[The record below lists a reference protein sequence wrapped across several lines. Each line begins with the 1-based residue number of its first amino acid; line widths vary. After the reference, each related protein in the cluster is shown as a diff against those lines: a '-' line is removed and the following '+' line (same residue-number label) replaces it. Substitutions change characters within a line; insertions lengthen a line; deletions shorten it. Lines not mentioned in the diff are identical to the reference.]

1 MFQLP
6 SFTTE
11 LKEEKNPVT
20 ILSTG
25 RRPALPADVEE
36 TIANCLIARARMGWP
51 SDEKELCNLLS
62 EYVITKNLKTP
73 FKNNIPG
80 HDWYL
85 GFMKR
90 HPNLSFKKP
99 EHLQIIRKDARDPF
113 VVYDFYKK
121 LQDLITEKSL
131 KYPNKSCF
139 IFHADE
145 SGFSSDPSRVALA
158 ENQPLAC
165 IAADGSYLP
174 PFIVFKGS
182 AVQARWRS
190 EQAIGGT
197 LYGASKNGWMEEPHF
212 YHWFETSFILE
223 VKTHR
228 LSMDKESAQ
237 KKKRERAVNFTELE
251 IRHLVDVAIKYSK
264 IIENKQTDGAM
275 WKEKDKAWAEIAV
288 EFNAITGGIHRTAK
302 VLRLKYDGIK
312 RGLKQKQTKNK
323 LEVFK
328 TGGGAPNIQ
337 PLSDCEEKLLQF
349 MTLSVHGLPAAGGND
364 SDIILP
370 SSCTTEVSEPI
381 TRETQGILLSGDILE
396 EAEIYQEVSEPIV
409 MEVEDVTSTQQKN
422 NTTVDEH
429 HLVSNW
435 SSWNPVQ
442 LREKK
447 HTSLGTPQKKRVGK
461 HTLNEKIDSLTDSRK
476 ELLQLQ
482 TQIAEHEVLQKQE
495 FADMQK
501 KILLDRDQR
510 EQLQHDMIMKNLN
523 LQQQLLLD
531 TNERQQKEHD
541 LHVQWMLL
549 KIENEKADLL
559 IKEKQLQ

>member
-1 MFQLP
+1 
-6 SFTTE
+6 
-11 LKEEKNPVT
+11 
-20 ILSTG
+20 
-25 RRPALPADVEE
+25 
-36 TIANCLIARARMGWP
+36 
-51 SDEKELCNLLS
+51 
-62 EYVITKNLKTP
+62 
-73 FKNNIPG
+73 
-80 HDWYL
+80 
-85 GFMKR
+85 
-90 HPNLSFKKP
+90 
-99 EHLQIIRKDARDPF
+99 
-113 VVYDFYKK
+113 
-121 LQDLITEKSL
+121 
-131 KYPNKSCF
+131 
-139 IFHADE
+139 
-145 SGFSSDPSRVALA
+145 
-158 ENQPLAC
+158 
-165 IAADGSYLP
+165 
-174 PFIVFKGS
+174 
-182 AVQARWRS
+182 
-190 EQAIGGT
+190 
-197 LYGASKNGWMEEPHF
+197 
-212 YHWFETSFILE
+212 
-223 VKTHR
+223 
-228 LSMDKESAQ
+228 MDKESAQ

-275 WKEKDKAWAEIAV
+275 WKEKDKAWADIAV

-370 SSCTTEVSEPI
+370 SSCTTE
-381 TRETQGILLSGDILE
+381 
-396 EAEIYQEVSEPIV
+396 
-409 MEVEDVTSTQQKN
+409 
-422 NTTVDEH
+422 DEH

-435 SSWNPVQ
+435 SSWKPVQ

>member
-1 MFQLP
+1 
-6 SFTTE
+6 
-11 LKEEKNPVT
+11 
-20 ILSTG
+20 
-25 RRPALPADVEE
+25 
-36 TIANCLIARARMGWP
+36 
-51 SDEKELCNLLS
+51 
-62 EYVITKNLKTP
+62 
-73 FKNNIPG
+73 
-80 HDWYL
+80 
-85 GFMKR
+85 
-90 HPNLSFKKP
+90 
-99 EHLQIIRKDARDPF
+99 
-113 VVYDFYKK
+113 
-121 LQDLITEKSL
+121 
-131 KYPNKSCF
+131 
-139 IFHADE
+139 
-145 SGFSSDPSRVALA
+145 
-158 ENQPLAC
+158 
-165 IAADGSYLP
+165 
-174 PFIVFKGS
+174 
-182 AVQARWRS
+182 
-190 EQAIGGT
+190 
-197 LYGASKNGWMEEPHF
+197 
-212 YHWFETSFILE
+212 
-223 VKTHR
+223 
-228 LSMDKESAQ
+228 MDKESAQ

-370 SSCTTEVSEPI
+370 CNFLYHRGRAPFSKQLEFVEP
-381 TRETQGILLSGDILE
+381 S
-396 EAEIYQEVSEPIV
+396 A
-409 MEVEDVTSTQQKN
+409 VE
-422 NTTVDEH
+422 
-429 HLVSNW
+429 
-435 SSWNPVQ
+435 
-442 LREKK
+442 RKK

>member
-1 MFQLP
+1 
-6 SFTTE
+6 
-11 LKEEKNPVT
+11 
-20 ILSTG
+20 
-25 RRPALPADVEE
+25 
-36 TIANCLIARARMGWP
+36 
-51 SDEKELCNLLS
+51 
-62 EYVITKNLKTP
+62 
-73 FKNNIPG
+73 
-80 HDWYL
+80 
-85 GFMKR
+85 
-90 HPNLSFKKP
+90 
-99 EHLQIIRKDARDPF
+99 
-113 VVYDFYKK
+113 
-121 LQDLITEKSL
+121 
-131 KYPNKSCF
+131 
-139 IFHADE
+139 
-145 SGFSSDPSRVALA
+145 
-158 ENQPLAC
+158 
-165 IAADGSYLP
+165 
-174 PFIVFKGS
+174 
-182 AVQARWRS
+182 
-190 EQAIGGT
+190 
-197 LYGASKNGWMEEPHF
+197 
-212 YHWFETSFILE
+212 
-223 VKTHR
+223 
-228 LSMDKESAQ
+228 MDKESAQ

-275 WKEKDKAWAEIAV
+275 WKEKDKAWADIAV

-409 MEVEDVTSTQQKN
+409 MEVEDVTPTQQEN

-435 SSWNPVQ
+435 SSWKPVQ

>member
-1 MFQLP
+1 
-6 SFTTE
+6 
-11 LKEEKNPVT
+11 
-20 ILSTG
+20 
-25 RRPALPADVEE
+25 
-36 TIANCLIARARMGWP
+36 
-51 SDEKELCNLLS
+51 
-62 EYVITKNLKTP
+62 
-73 FKNNIPG
+73 
-80 HDWYL
+80 
-85 GFMKR
+85 
-90 HPNLSFKKP
+90 
-99 EHLQIIRKDARDPF
+99 
-113 VVYDFYKK
+113 
-121 LQDLITEKSL
+121 
-131 KYPNKSCF
+131 
-139 IFHADE
+139 
-145 SGFSSDPSRVALA
+145 
-158 ENQPLAC
+158 
-165 IAADGSYLP
+165 
-174 PFIVFKGS
+174 
-182 AVQARWRS
+182 
-190 EQAIGGT
+190 
-197 LYGASKNGWMEEPHF
+197 
-212 YHWFETSFILE
+212 
-223 VKTHR
+223 
-228 LSMDKESAQ
+228 MDKESAQ

-323 LEVFK
+323 LEK
-328 TGGGAPNIQ
+328 
-337 PLSDCEEKLLQF
+337 KLLQF

-370 SSCTTEVSEPI
+370 
-381 TRETQGILLSGDILE
+381 
-396 EAEIYQEVSEPIV
+396 Y
-409 MEVEDVTSTQQKN
+409 
-422 NTTVDEH
+422 
-429 HLVSNW
+429 
-435 SSWNPVQ
+435 
-442 LREKK
+442 
-447 HTSLGTPQKKRVGK
+447 
-461 HTLNEKIDSLTDSRK
+461 SLTDSRK

>member
-1 MFQLP
+1 MPMNLGSAVTPLESEQLVKREKHYPAFQ
-6 SFTTE
+6 
-11 LKEEKNPVT
+11 
-20 ILSTG
+20 
-25 RRPALPADVEE
+25 
-36 TIANCLIARARMGWP
+36 
-51 SDEKELCNLLS
+51 
-62 EYVITKNLKTP
+62 
-73 FKNNIPG
+73 
-80 HDWYL
+80 
-85 GFMKR
+85 
-90 HPNLSFKKP
+90 
-99 EHLQIIRKDARDPF
+99 
-113 VVYDFYKK
+113 
-121 LQDLITEKSL
+121 
-131 KYPNKSCF
+131 
-139 IFHADE
+139 
-145 SGFSSDPSRVALA
+145 VALA

-370 SSCTTEVSEPI
+370 CNFLYHRGRAPFSKQLEFVEP
-381 TRETQGILLSGDILE
+381 S
-396 EAEIYQEVSEPIV
+396 A
-409 MEVEDVTSTQQKN
+409 VE
-422 NTTVDEH
+422 
-429 HLVSNW
+429 
-435 SSWNPVQ
+435 
-442 LREKK
+442 RKK